1 MDQLAQLRKNPP
13 RPTRAVLRPL
23 CQAKAQKAEANA
35 VLAETE
41 DVHMRACV
49 RPSAAVIAAV
59 GRCGGYLRVSQPS
72 YIHSTILGRYPPPR
86 TIPG

>member
-1 MDQLAQLRKNPP
+1 MDQVHQLRKNPP

-23 CQAKAQKAEANA
+23 CQTKAPKAEANA

-49 RPSAAVIAAV
+49 RPSAVIAAV

-72 YIHSTILGRYPPPR
+72 YIHSTILSRYPPPR
-86 TIPG
+86 TIPS